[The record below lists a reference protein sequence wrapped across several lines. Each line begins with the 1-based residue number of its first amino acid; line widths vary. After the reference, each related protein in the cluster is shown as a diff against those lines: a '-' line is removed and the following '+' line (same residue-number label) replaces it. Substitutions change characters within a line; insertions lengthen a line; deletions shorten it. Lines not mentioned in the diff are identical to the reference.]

1 MLKQAKHL
9 MAVAA
14 CAGLAAAAV
23 TTYSPSA
30 EACGGLFCNQSQPV
44 NQAAERII
52 FAKNPDNTVDAVVQI
67 MYEGPSE
74 KFAWVLPVP
83 GSPEVDVSSNQ
94 ALDRL
99 QQATNPI
106 YRLQTRVEGQCANG
120 GARFGGVSDSANGA
134 PEGGNNGGGSG
145 GVTVVDSGNVGP
157 YNHTTISVDPSTPNP
172 EEAALEWLDTNGYD
186 ISALAPDLIRDYLE
200 DGMNLLAVKL
210 QKDTESGDIRPIR
223 IKYDAELPMIPIKL
237 TAVAANDDMGVLVWV
252 LGQERAIPS
261 NYKSLKLNQAAIDW
275 FNPNNNYNDVV
286 SMAANEAQ
294 GQGFVTEYADE
305 VAEPVTGTF
314 QQQFDLTN
322 LVFQDFEQQQWDSIE
337 SQDWTDREGDLLRQ
351 TARYS
356 QFDGYQRVIDDH
368 VPLPQDT
375 TAEEFSQCPSC
386 YDITRESDI
395 AAFDPATFISQMDEL
410 VIKPMSETQELVNS
424 LPYIT
429 RLYTTMSAAEMTL
442 DPVFDF
448 NSDLGDESNF
458 HQAEQVIECS
468 RDYTQNEAPWR
479 VELPQGDTVY
489 GVGQNWPVDAEDG
502 DMPATRLIVQ
512 DEPMGS
518 GQVVTDNSAEIN
530 DAIQRSNQRVSDE
543 VSGGLACSAT
553 GNSAV
558 DLSLAL
564 VMAGFGLVA
573 VRRRRS

>member
-23 TTYSPSA
+23 TAYSPSA

-44 NQAAERII
+44 NQSAERII

-67 MYEGPSE
+67 MYDGPSE

-99 QQATNPI
+99 QNATNPR
-106 YRLQTRVEGQCANG
+106 YVLNTTTEGECAGG
-120 GARFGGVSDSANGA
+120 GARFGANADSSAGA
-134 PEGGNNGGGSG
+134 PEAGSNNGGSG

-186 ISALAPDLIRDYLE
+186 ITALAPDLIRDYLE

-261 NYKSLKLNQAAIDW
+261 NYKSLKLNQAAINW
-275 FNPNNNYNDVV
+275 FNPNQNYNDVV

-294 GQGFVTEYADE
+294 GQGFVTEYADA
-305 VAEPVTGTF
+305 VATPVQSQF
-314 QQQFDLTN
+314 QQFDLTN
-322 LVFQDFEQQQWDSIE
+322 VIFQDFEDQNWDSIVN
-337 SQDWTDREGDLLRQ
+337 QDWTNREGELLSQ

-356 QFDGYQRVIDDH
+356 QFDGYQRVVDDH
-368 VPLPQDT
+368 VPLPNNV
-375 TAEEFSQCPSC
+375 TAEEFSQCPGC
-386 YDITRESDI
+386 YDIIREDDI
-395 AAFDPATFISQMDEL
+395 AAFDPATFISQMEEL
-410 VIKPMSETQELVNS
+410 VILPMSETQELVNS

-429 RLYTTMSAAEMTL
+429 RLYTTMSAGEMTL

-448 NSDLGDESNF
+448 NADLGDESNM
-458 HQAEQVIECS
+458 HQADQVIECS
-468 RDYTQNEAPWR
+468 RDYTRNEAPWR
-479 VELPQGDTVY
+479 IELPQGDTIY
-489 GVGQNWPVDAEDG
+489 GVGQSWPVDAQED

-518 GQVVTDNSAEIN
+518 GQVVSDNSAQIN
-530 DAIQRSNQRVSDE
+530 DAVQRSNQRVSDE

-573 VRRRRS
+573 VRRRRD